1 MTTMPLNGSGIIRR
15 VARGLEQAPRASA
28 AELIRFTLSHDDDA
42 PDGTGASTKSRAV
55 DPSQGFGNR
64 RVKQRDPLAVALSRI

>member
-28 AELIRFTLSHDDDA
+28 AELIRFTLQEEDA
-42 PDGTGASTKSRAV
+42 TDGTNGATKSRAV